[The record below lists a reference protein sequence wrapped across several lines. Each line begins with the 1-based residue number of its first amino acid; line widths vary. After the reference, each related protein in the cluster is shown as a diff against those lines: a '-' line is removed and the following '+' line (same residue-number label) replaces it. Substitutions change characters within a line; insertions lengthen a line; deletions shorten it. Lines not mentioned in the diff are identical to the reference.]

1 MKILYYLVL
10 AVWYLLSLL
19 PMKVHYVISDL
30 LFWLL
35 YGLLGY
41 RRKVVGEN
49 LRTSFPEKSEEERH
63 RIERGFYR
71 FFCDYLVESVKLMT
85 ISRENLK
92 QRMTFKGTE
101 LIDQVVGEGQS
112 CAIYLG
118 HLCNWEW
125 VTSLPLWVTPKAQC
139 GQIYHPLENKD
150 FDRLFLR
157 SRQRMGAVCI
167 PMQDTLRK
175 ILEYRKAEQPV
186 VIGYIS
192 DQVPFWF
199 NIHHWVDF
207 LHHDTPV
214 LTGTERIVRKVNH
227 AVFFLDVRRVRRGY
241 YEAEFKLI
249 TREPQKMG
257 DYEITDIYFRML
269 EESIRRAPEFW
280 LWSHNRW
287 KRTRQE
293 FDERFDVVNGKVIPK
308 DTPVNRR
315 CGLVSGAS

>member
-1 MKILYYLVL
+1 MKVLYYFVL

-19 PMKVHYVISDL
+19 PLRVHYLISDL

-49 LRTSFPEKSEEERH
+49 LRISFPEKSEEERH

-85 ISRENLK
+85 IRRENLK

-157 SRQRMGAVCI
+157 S
-167 PMQDTLRK
+167 
-175 ILEYRKAEQPV
+175 
-186 VIGYIS
+186 
-192 DQVPFWF
+192 
-199 NIHHWVDF
+199 
-207 LHHDTPV
+207 
-214 LTGTERIVRKVNH
+214 
-227 AVFFLDVRRVRRGY
+227 
-241 YEAEFKLI
+241 
-249 TREPQKMG
+249 
-257 DYEITDIYFRML
+257 
-269 EESIRRAPEFW
+269 
-280 LWSHNRW
+280 
-287 KRTRQE
+287 
-293 FDERFDVVNGKVIPK
+293 
-308 DTPVNRR
+308 
-315 CGLVSGAS
+315 